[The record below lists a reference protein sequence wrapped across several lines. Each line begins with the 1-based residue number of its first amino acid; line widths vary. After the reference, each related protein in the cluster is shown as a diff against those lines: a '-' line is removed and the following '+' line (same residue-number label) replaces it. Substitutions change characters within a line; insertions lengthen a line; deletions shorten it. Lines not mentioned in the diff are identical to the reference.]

1 LSLAK
6 CTNYRTFLL
15 NTLSRMTRITPAA
28 LETVRQRFFL
38 RGETV
43 AGWARANSFDER
55 QVYAVLSGRN
65 QATRGRAHLI
75 AVALGL
81 KPQLDVGSGE
91 STRARKPD
99 SL

>member
-1 LSLAK
+1 
-6 CTNYRTFLL
+6 
-15 NTLSRMTRITPAA
+15 MTRITAAA

-43 AGWARANSFDER
+43 AGWARANSFDQR

-65 QATRGRAHLI
+65 KATRGRAHVI

-91 STRARKPD
+91 STGAGKP
-99 SL
+99 SSR